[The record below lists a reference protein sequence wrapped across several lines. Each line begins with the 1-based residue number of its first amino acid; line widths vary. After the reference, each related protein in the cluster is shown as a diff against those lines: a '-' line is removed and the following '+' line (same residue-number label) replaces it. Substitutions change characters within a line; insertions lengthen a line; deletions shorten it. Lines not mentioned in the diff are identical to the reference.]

1 MADELV
7 VEHEDLGV
15 RGRYFVRLGDGSE
28 AEMTWRR
35 ARDGV
40 IAIDH
45 TFVPPQY
52 RGKGIAEKLVD
63 TGIADARARNL
74 KIIPVC
80 SYVDAQF
87 RRHPEWADLLAD

>member
-7 VEHEDLGV
+7 VEHEDFGV
-15 RGRYFVRLGDGSE
+15 RGRWFIRLAGDSE

-35 ARDGV
+35 TAEGV

-63 TGIADARARNL
+63 TGIAEVGARGL
-74 KIIPVC
+74 TVIPLC

-87 RRHPEWADLLAD
+87 RRHPEWDDLLAR